1 MAKGARNMKI
11 FAKYFDENG
20 EVYMFRP
27 NEIYDSATN
36 TFKPTDEKT
45 FTVAME
51 KFSPLGNSHILQ
63 HTVYDFEEAIDEYL
77 AYIDKLHDRVPARMC
92 AANPKDH
99 RKCSAA
105 NCPKELGGAAFWQLF
120 RTSCMNRTK

>member
-1 MAKGARNMKI
+1 MKI

-36 TFKPTDEKT
+36 TFKPSGDNT

-51 KFSPLGNSHILQ
+51 KFSPLGNSHIWQ
-63 HTVYDFEEAIDEYL
+63 HTVYDFEEAIDEYR
-77 AYIDKLHDRVPARMC
+77 ACIDRLNGRTPVRTC
-92 AANPKDH
+92 VANPAG
-99 RKCSAA
+99 RCKCSAA
-105 NCPKELGGAAFWQLF
+105 NCPKSLGGAAFWQIF
-120 RTSCMNRTK
+120 REACPNRTK

>member
-1 MAKGARNMKI
+1 MKI
-11 FAKYFDENG
+11 YAKYFNQNG

-51 KFSPLGNSHILQ
+51 KFSPLGNSDIWQ
-63 HTVYDFEEAIDEYL
+63 HTVYDFEEAVDEYR
-77 AYIDKLHDRVPARMC
+77 ACVDKLNGRTSARTC
-92 AANPKDH
+92 VANPAG
-99 RKCSAA
+99 RCKCSAN
-105 NCPKELGGAAFWQLF
+105 NCPKSLGGAAFWQIF
-120 RTSCMNRTK
+120 RESCLYRTK

>member
-1 MAKGARNMKI
+1 MVKGARNMKI

-51 KFSPLGNSHILQ
+51 KFSPLGNSHIWQ
-63 HTVYDFEEAIDEYL
+63 RTFYDFDVAIDEYR
-77 AYIDKLHDRVPARMC
+77 ACIDKLNGRTPARMC
-92 AANPKDH
+92 MANPN
-99 RKCSAA
+99 RRCKCSAQ
-105 NCPKELGGAAFWQLF
+105 NCPNKLGGVAFWQLF
-120 RTSCMNRTK
+120 RESCLNRTK

>member
-1 MAKGARNMKI
+1 MNGGCDMKI

-27 NEIYDSATN
+27 KEMYDRATN
-36 TFKPTDEKT
+36 TFKPTGDNT

-63 HTVYDFEEAIDEYL
+63 HTVYDFEEAVDEYR

-92 AANPKDH
+92 AANPNH
-99 RKCSAA
+99 RCKCSPQ
-105 NCPKELGGAAFWQLF
+105 NCPQKIGGAALWQLF
-120 RTSCMNRTK
+120 RESCLNRTI

>member
-1 MAKGARNMKI
+1 MKI

-51 KFSPLGNSHILQ
+51 KFSPLGNSHIWQ
-63 HTVYDFEEAIDEYL
+63 RT
-77 AYIDKLHDRVPARMC
+77 
-92 AANPKDH
+92 
-99 RKCSAA
+99 
-105 NCPKELGGAAFWQLF
+105 FWQI
-120 RTSCMNRTK
+120 RTVAVSVARKIAQINWVVWRFGNCSVNLA

>member
-11 FAKYFDENG
+11 FAKYIEDNG
-20 EVYMFRP
+20 YVYLFRP

-51 KFSPLGNSHILQ
+51 KFS
-63 HTVYDFEEAIDEYL
+63 DEYL

>member
-1 MAKGARNMKI
+1 MNGGCDMKI

-36 TFKPTDEKT
+36 TFKPTGDNT

-51 KFSPLGNSHILQ
+51 KFSPLGNSHIFQ
-63 HTVYDFEEAIDEYL
+63 HTVYDFEEAVDEYR

-92 AANPKDH
+92 AANPNH
-99 RKCSAA
+99 RCKCSPQ
-105 NCPKELGGAAFWQLF
+105 NCPQKIGGAAFWQLF
-120 RTSCMNRTK
+120 RESCLNRTI

>member
-1 MAKGARNMKI
+1 MKI
-11 FAKYFDENG
+11 FAKYFNQNG

-36 TFKPTDEKT
+36 TFKQTGDNT

-51 KFSPLGNSHILQ
+51 KFSPLGNSHIWQ
-63 HTVYDFEEAIDEYL
+63 RTFYDFEVAVDEYR
-77 AYIDKLHDRVPARMC
+77 ACIDKLHGRTPARTC
-92 AANPKDH
+92 AVNPNGH

-105 NCPKELGGAAFWQLF
+105 NCPKSLGGAAFWQIF
-120 RTSCMNRTK
+120 RESCLYRTK

>member
-1 MAKGARNMKI
+1 MNGGCDMKI

-27 NEIYDSATN
+27 KEMYDRATN
-36 TFKPTDEKT
+36 TFKPTGDNT

-63 HTVYDFEEAIDEYL
+63 HTVYDFEEAVDEYR

-92 AANPKDH
+92 AANPV
-99 RKCSAA
+99 RRCACSPK
-105 NCPKELGGAAFWQLF
+105 NCPQEFGGPAFWQMF
-120 RTSCMNRTK
+120 RESCMKRSR

>member
-1 MAKGARNMKI
+1 MKI
-11 FAKYFDENG
+11 FAKYFNENG

-27 NEIYDSATN
+27 NEIYDRATN

-63 HTVYDFEEAIDEYL
+63 HTVYDFEEAVDEYR

-92 AANPKDH
+92 AANPVA
-99 RKCSAA
+99 RCKCSAA
-105 NCPKELGGAAFWQLF
+105 NCPKSLGGAAFWQIF
-120 RTSCMNRTK
+120 RESCLYRTK